1 MSSHAPSR
9 ARSNTIVATRDRVVI
24 VLGYRD
30 IGADGSHGITT
41 ICRAGVRR
49 AELLAVDVRTHGVIF
64 TGWSV
69 DGGPTEADQMAAT
82 WNGRR
87 DVALI
92 REPTATNT
100 AENAVRTFQLV
111 SALEGVSEVLVVCAA
126 HHLLRVRFFFGEL
139 FRRHGYRVAYRPV
152 GWPLPPPGLLLH
164 EGSSISRMR
173 TDRQAALLLLGNP
186 EVLA

>member
-1 MSSHAPSR
+1 
-9 ARSNTIVATRDRVVI
+9 VATADRVII

-30 IGADGSHGITT
+30 IRADGSHGITS

-49 AELLAVDVRTHGVIF
+49 AESLALDPRTRGVIF

-69 DGGPTEADQMAAT
+69 DGGPTEADQMAAA

-100 AENAVRTFQLV
+100 AENAVRSFQLV
-111 SALEGVSEVLVVCAA
+111 RSLEGVSSVLVVCSI
-126 HHLLRVRFFFGEL
+126 HHLFRVRYFFGEL
-139 FRRHGYRVAYRPV
+139 FRQRGYEIGYRPGAWPV
-152 GWPLPPPGLLLH
+152 PLPGLLLH
-164 EGSSISRMR
+164 EASSITRMR
-173 TDRQAALLLLGNP
+173 ADRRAALRLLGSGDAP
-186 EVLA
+186 S